1 MQHQGVIFPQ
11 AQLNSTMLLANSHG
25 QCSNIVKYWEPKIK
39 FLKNFVQ
46 LLSYNYYAKTIVLR
60 YNRII
65 CDKNL
70 YQLS

>member
-46 LLSYNYYAKTIVLR
+46 LLSYNYYAKTIVLIGTIGLFVTR
-60 YNRII
+60 TFIN
-65 CDKNL
+65 
-70 YQLS
+70 